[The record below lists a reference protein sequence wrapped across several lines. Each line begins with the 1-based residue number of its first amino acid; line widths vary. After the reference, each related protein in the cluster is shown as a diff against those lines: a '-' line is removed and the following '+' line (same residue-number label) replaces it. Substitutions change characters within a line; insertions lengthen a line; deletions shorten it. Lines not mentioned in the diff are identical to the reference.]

1 MQFWNLFNAR
11 ALGTK
16 ESAFKCIRK
25 NGPFMLIAIAIF
37 VLQILIV
44 QFGGEV
50 FRTRPLSLLEWVA
63 VVAGCSP
70 VLWAGE
76 IIRRIK
82 NKI

>member
-1 MQFWNLFNAR
+1 
-11 ALGTK
+11 
-16 ESAFKCIRK
+16 
-25 NGPFMLIAIAIF
+25 MLIAIAIF

-50 FRTRPLSLLEWVA
+50 FRTQPLSLLEWVA

-82 NKI
+82 NKR